1 MRLLKHRLML
11 VFALV
16 ALPPTLMGIVAAFE
30 ASNAHAERLRDS
42 VRSFAALASTYQLA
56 LIENSTNLLLDLSVS
71 RDVFASAGAVD
82 ESRCAPTLAQAIR
95 PYPAYASLVVL
106 DRQGMAVCANDA
118 DRRGFD
124 AGQETY
130 FQQAVAAKSRY
141 LSGYV
146 MGAEP
151 PTPMLV
157 LAQPVM
163 AGTDQVKA
171 VLALAIRLDTLGSGE
186 QFLTLP
192 TDGVIYLLDRNGLML
207 HGATV
212 PAGLGD
218 SGLPS
223 AAEIA
228 AARSGDGAT
237 FQSSAKDGIARVY
250 AVSALENGSLFM
262 LVGVPKMGGSGWID
276 RDLAAQILLVTAIW
290 ISGVL
295 AAWIGT
301 RLLVTRWTNRLFITT
316 SALGK
321 GNLSARAD
329 LDGAPAEIKQL
340 GDTLAEMAARLDAR
354 QNELKAALEQ
364 KELLL
369 REIHHRVKNNL
380 QTVTSLL
387 NLYSRGLQ
395 SEPAKQSL
403 QEVRIR
409 VQALALVHRHLY
421 EKPEHQSLNAKALL
435 GELCQLLQVSSGVS
449 RTRIALSVDVAPV
462 EVGIEQAVPLAL
474 LVTELVTNSLKHAF
488 PVNRPGTVTVRLTVA
503 ADGVAELIVSDDGIG
518 LSSPSEGGP
527 DIFSAQPT
535 TLGFS
540 LVRGFASQLRAEIK
554 TLGRPGSSVL
564 VRFAL
569 GPSGPGKPPPSD
581 RQAGQ

>member
-16 ALPPTLMGIVAAFE
+16 ALPPTLMGIVEAFE
-30 ASNAHAERLRDS
+30 ASSVHAERLRDS

-71 RDVFASAGAVD
+71 KDVFTGAGSVD
-82 ESRCAPTLAQAIR
+82 GNRCSPTLAQAIR

-106 DRQGMAVCANDA
+106 DRQGRAVCANDA
-118 DRRGFD
+118 SRGGID
-124 AGQETY
+124 ASKESY
-130 FQQAVAAKSRY
+130 FQQAVTAKSRY

-146 MGAEP
+146 MGTQP
-151 PTPMLV
+151 PIPMLV

-163 AGTDQVKA
+163 SGTDRVEA
-171 VLALAIRLDTLGSGE
+171 VLALAIRLDKLDSGE

-192 TDGVIYLLDRNGLML
+192 TDGVVYLLDRNGLML

-218 SGLPS
+218 SGLPP
-223 AAEIA
+223 AAQIA
-228 AARSGDGAT
+228 AARNNGGAT
-237 FQSSAKDGIARVY
+237 FQTTAKDGIARVY
-250 AVSALENGSLFM
+250 AVSALEKGSLFV
-262 LVGVPKMGGSGWID
+262 LVGVPQTSGPGWID
-276 RDLAAQILLVTAIW
+276 RDLAAQILLMTAIW

-295 AAWIGT
+295 AAWLGT
-301 RLLVTRWTNRLFITT
+301 RLLVTRWTSRLFVTT

-321 GNLSARAD
+321 GNLSARAN

-354 QNELKAALEQ
+354 QNELKAALGQ
-364 KELLL
+364 KEHLL

-387 NLYSRGLQ
+387 NLYSRGIQ
-395 SEPAKQSL
+395 NEPAKQSL

-421 EKPEHQSLNAKALL
+421 ENPEHQWINAKALL
-435 GELCQLLQVSSGVS
+435 GELCQLIQVSSGVS
-449 RTRIALSVDVAPV
+449 RTRITLSVDVAPV
-462 EVGIEQAVPLAL
+462 DVGIEHAVPLAL
-474 LVTELVTNSLKHAF
+474 LVTELVTNALKHGF
-488 PVNRPGTVTVRLTVA
+488 PESRPGTVKVRLTVA
-503 ADGVAELIVSDDGIG
+503 ADGVAELTVSDDGIG
-518 LSSPSEGGP
+518 LSPPSEGGP

-540 LVRGFASQLRAEIK
+540 LIRGFATQLGAEIK

-564 VRFAL
+564 VRFTL
-569 GPSGPGKPPPSD
+569 KPSGPEKPLPND
-581 RQAGQ
+581 RRIPK

>member
-1 MRLLKHRLML
+1 ML

-16 ALPPTLMGIVAAFE
+16 ALPPTLIGIVESFE
-30 ASNAHAERLRDS
+30 ASSVNADRLRDS

-71 RDVFASAGAVD
+71 KDVFAGAGAVD
-82 ESRCAPTLAQAIR
+82 ESRCAPILAQAIR

-106 DRQGMAVCANDA
+106 DRQGMAVCADDT
-118 DRRGFD
+118 DRRGID
-124 AGQETY
+124 ASRETY
-130 FQQAVAAKSRY
+130 FQQAVAAKSKY

-151 PTPMLV
+151 PIPMLV

-163 AGTDQVKA
+163 SGTDQVEA
-171 VLALAIRLDTLGSGE
+171 VLALAIRLDKLDSGE

-192 TDGVIYLLDRNGLML
+192 TDGVVYLLDRNGLML

-212 PAGLGD
+212 PASLGD
-218 SGLPS
+218 SGLPP
-223 AAEIA
+223 AGEIA
-228 AARSGDGAT
+228 AARTGDGAT
-237 FQSSAKDGIARVY
+237 FQTTARDGIARVY
-250 AVSALENGSLFM
+250 AVSALENGSLFV
-262 LVGVPKMGGSGWID
+262 LVGVPKAGGSGWID

-295 AAWIGT
+295 AAWLGT
-301 RLLVTRWTNRLFITT
+301 RLLVTRWTSRLFVTT
-316 SALGK
+316 SALSK

-329 LDGAPAEIKQL
+329 LNGAPAEIKQL

-364 KELLL
+364 KEHLL

-395 SEPAKQSL
+395 NEPAKQSL

-421 EKPEHQSLNAKALL
+421 ENPEHQSVNAKALL
-435 GELCQLLQVSSGVS
+435 GELCQLIHVSSGVS
-449 RTRIALSVDVAPV
+449 RTRVALSVNVAPID
-462 EVGIEQAVPLAL
+462 VGIEHAVPLAL

-488 PVNRPGTVTVRLTVA
+488 PENRPGTVTVLLTVS
-503 ADGVAELIVSDDGIG
+503 ADEVAELTVSDDGVG
-518 LSSPSEGGP
+518 LPSRPDAGL
-527 DIFSAQPT
+527 DIFSAQT
-535 TLGFS
+535 ASLGFS
-540 LVRGFASQLRAEIK
+540 LVRGFATQLGAEIK
-554 TLGRPGSSVL
+554 TLSRPGSAVH
-564 VRFAL
+564 VRFPL
-569 GPSGPGKPPPSD
+569 KPRGPEHPSPD
-581 RQAGQ
+581 DEPERR

>member
-1 MRLLKHRLML
+1 ML

-16 ALPPTLMGIVAAFE
+16 ALPPTLMGIVEAFE
-30 ASNAHAERLRDS
+30 ASSIHADRLRDS
-42 VRSFAALASTYQLA
+42 VRSFAALASTYQLS
-56 LIENSTNLLLDLSVS
+56 LIDNSTNLLLDLSAS
-71 RDVFASAGAVD
+71 KDVFARAGAVD

-106 DRQGMAVCANDA
+106 DRQGMTVCANDA
-118 DRRGFD
+118 GHRGFD
-124 AGQETY
+124 ASKESY
-130 FQQAVAAKSRY
+130 FQQAVAAKRKY

-146 MGAEP
+146 MGAQP
-151 PTPMLV
+151 PIPMLV

-163 AGTDQVKA
+163 SGADQVEA
-171 VLALAIRLDTLGSGE
+171 VLALAIRLDKLDSGE

-192 TDGVIYLLDRNGLML
+192 TDGVVYLLDRNGLML

-218 SGLPS
+218 SGLPP

-228 AARSGDGAT
+228 AARSGDGAV
-237 FQSSAKDGIARVY
+237 FQTTAKDGIARVY
-250 AVSALENGSLFM
+250 AVSALENGSLFV
-262 LVGVPKMGGSGWID
+262 LVGVPKTGGSGWID

-295 AAWIGT
+295 AAWLGT
-301 RLLVTRWTNRLFITT
+301 RLLVTRWTSRLFVTT
-316 SALGK
+316 SALSK

-340 GDTLAEMAARLDAR
+340 GDTLAETAARLDAR

-364 KELLL
+364 KEHLL

-395 SEPAKQSL
+395 NEPAKQSL

-421 EKPEHQSLNAKALL
+421 ENPEHRSVNAKAFL
-435 GELCQLLQVSSGVS
+435 GELCQLIQVSSGVS
-449 RTRIALSVDVAPV
+449 RTRISLSVDVAPV
-462 EVGIEQAVPLAL
+462 DVDIEHAVPLAL

-488 PVNRPGTVTVRLTVA
+488 PENRPGTVTVRLAIA
-503 ADGVAELIVSDDGIG
+503 ADEVAELTVSDDGIG
-518 LSSPSEGGP
+518 LSSPSEGGS

-540 LVRGFASQLRAEIK
+540 LVRGFATQLGAEIR

-569 GPSGPGKPPPSD
+569 DPSGPEKPLPNDQQTP
-581 RQAGQ
+581 Q

>member
-1 MRLLKHRLML
+1 ML

-16 ALPPTLMGIVAAFE
+16 ALPPTLMGIVEAFK
-30 ASNAHAERLRDS
+30 ASSVNADRLRDS

-71 RDVFASAGAVD
+71 KDVFASAGTVD
-82 ESRCAPTLAQAIR
+82 ESRCPPTLDQAIR

-106 DRQGMAVCANDA
+106 DRQGRAVCANDA
-118 DRRGFD
+118 EHQGFD
-124 AGQETY
+124 ASKESY
-130 FQQAVAAKSRY
+130 FQQAVAAKSKY
-141 LSGYV
+141 LSGYM
-146 MGAEP
+146 MGAQP
-151 PTPMLV
+151 PVPMLV

-163 AGTDQVKA
+163 SGGDQVAA
-171 VLALAIRLDTLGSGE
+171 VLALAIRLDKLNSGE

-192 TDGVIYLLDRNGLML
+192 TDGVVYLLDRNGLML

-218 SGLPS
+218 SGLPPAGEIT
-223 AAEIA
+223 AAQ
-228 AARSGDGAT
+228 SNDGAT
-237 FQSSAKDGIARVY
+237 FQTTAKDGIARVY
-250 AVSALENGSLFM
+250 AVSALEKGSLFV
-262 LVGVPKMGGSGWID
+262 LVGVPKTGGPGWID
-276 RDLAAQILLVTAIW
+276 RDLVAQILLVTAIW

-295 AAWIGT
+295 AAWLGT
-301 RLLVTRWTNRLFITT
+301 RLLVTRWTSRLLVTT
-316 SALGK
+316 SALSK

-340 GDTLAEMAARLDAR
+340 GDTLAETAARLDTR

-395 SEPAKQSL
+395 NEPARQSL

-421 EKPEHQSLNAKALL
+421 ENPEHQSVNAKALL
-435 GELCQLLQVSSGVS
+435 GELCQLIQVSSGVS
-449 RTRIALSVDVAPV
+449 RTRVSLSVDVASV
-462 EVGIEQAVPLAL
+462 DVGIEHAVPLAL

-488 PVNRPGTVTVRLTVA
+488 PDNRSGKVTVGLSV
-503 ADGVAELIVSDDGIG
+503 ADGVAEVAVSDDGIG
-518 LSSPSEGGP
+518 LPSPSEDGP

-540 LVRGFASQLRAEIK
+540 LVRGFATQLGAEIK

-569 GPSGPGKPPPSD
+569 NNPGPEKPLPNEQ
-581 RQAGQ
+581 QAPQ

>member
-16 ALPPTLMGIVAAFE
+16 ALPPTLMGIVEAFE
-30 ASNAHAERLRDS
+30 ASNVHAERLRDS

-71 RDVFASAGAVD
+71 RDVFASTGGVD
-82 ESRCAPTLAQAIR
+82 ESRCAPALAQAIR
-95 PYPAYASLVVL
+95 PYPAYASLIVL
-106 DRQGMAVCANDA
+106 DRQGRAICANEA
-118 DRRGFD
+118 ELRGFD
-124 AGQETY
+124 AAKEAY
-130 FQQAVAAKSRY
+130 FQQAVAAKNRY

-151 PTPMLV
+151 PVPMLV

-163 AGTDQVKA
+163 SGTDQVEA
-171 VLALAIRLDTLGSGE
+171 VLALAIRLDKLNSGE

-192 TDGVIYLLDRNGLML
+192 TDGVVYLLDRNGLML

-218 SGLPS
+218 SGLPP

-228 AARSGDGAT
+228 VAQSGDGAT
-237 FQSSAKDGIARVY
+237 FQTTAKDGIARVY
-250 AVSALENGSLFM
+250 AVSALEHGSLFV
-262 LVGVPKMGGSGWID
+262 LVGVPKTGGSGWID

-295 AAWIGT
+295 AAWLGT
-301 RLLVTRWTNRLFITT
+301 RLLVTRWTSRLFVTT
-316 SALGK
+316 SALSK
-321 GNLSARAD
+321 GNLSARAN

-340 GDTLAEMAARLDAR
+340 GDTLAEMAARLDTR
-354 QNELKAALEQ
+354 QNELKAALQQ
-364 KELLL
+364 KEHLL

-395 SEPAKQSL
+395 NEPAKQSL

-421 EKPEHQSLNAKALL
+421 ESPEHQSLNAKALL
-435 GELCQLLQVSSGVS
+435 GELCQLIQVSSGVS
-449 RTRIALSVDVAPV
+449 RTRISLSMNVASVDV
-462 EVGIEQAVPLAL
+462 GIEHAVPLAL
-474 LVTELVTNSLKHAF
+474 LVTELVTNSFKHAF
-488 PVNRPGTVTVRLTVA
+488 PDNRPGTVTVQLSVA
-503 ADGVAELIVSDDGIG
+503 ADGMAELTVSDDGIG

-540 LVRGFASQLRAEIK
+540 LVRGFATQLGAEIK
-554 TLGRPGSSVL
+554 TWDRPGSSVL
-564 VRFAL
+564 VKFAL
-569 GPSGPGKPPPSD
+569 GPSRPEMPLPDDQQEP
-581 RQAGQ
+581 Q